1 MKLNKVY
8 ILLSVLLGILLFLI
22 VAYYGTSKKVL
33 DEEKLPEFEYRNK
46 GEKFLTT
53 HYLNSLK
60 WDDEGQFNAITEN
73 PYIVTH
79 AIKHNYKSFID
90 FAWKDKLLDITYNDF
105 SYLIDAIKV
114 NNVYAFKRLLL
125 RLDVSYYSNEI
136 EMLIRYAFKYKNEEI
151 LRYLLQK
158 NELSYTLN
166 QNTFNKIVDLE
177 LFELL
182 DLFKEK
188 PFIIEKEQLEILLKN
203 GSVLNKLILTYNFT
217 IDYTEENLTSLI
229 KHDNTILVMNY
240 YNTIK
245 KDKLKVTTLKNLIK
259 KSNHKNLKK
268 ELNIK

>member
-158 NELSYTLN
+158 NELSHTLN
-166 QNTFNKIVDLE
+166 QNTFNKIIELE
-177 LFELL
+177 MYSLL
-182 DLFKEK
+182 DLFKNTSL
-188 PFIIEKEQLEILLKN
+188 IIENESLLKLVKN
-203 GSVLNKLILTYNFT
+203 KIVLNKLILDYGFVINYNDET
-217 IDYTEENLTSLI
+217 LLELI
-229 KHDNTILVMNY
+229 KHDNVELIMNY
-240 YNTIK
+240 YNSIK
-245 KDKLKVTTLKNLIK
+245 KDKLKITTLKNLIK
-259 KSNHKNLKK
+259 KSNHKILKK